1 MLRYAI
7 RKLIQSPGFALTTV
21 VVLALGIGANS
32 AVFSVVDAVMLR
44 PLPYFEPQRLVQV
57 YSYDE
62 KRTLTNS
69 LSYPNFFDLRQRSHS
84 FSHLVSFTSEE
95 YTLTGAQR
103 PEHLLGMSVS
113 WDLLPMLG
121 VRPELG
127 RGFVADEEKVGT
139 RVVLISHALWVS
151 QFNTDKSIIGH
162 YIDLSGRQFRVIGVM
177 PSSFRF
183 PVNSPRTAFWTS
195 LAVDE
200 SFLAKRGSRG
210 IDAIGRLLDGVSI
223 AQANQD
229 IKFNAA
235 QLAQAY
241 PDTNTRYSSAIVKS
255 ELEAVLGDRRELLL
269 VVLAS
274 VVLVLLVACGNIANL
289 QLARVRD
296 RQREIAVR
304 VALGA
309 GRGEIVLQL
318 FSESLVLA
326 VLGAAVGCALA
337 YIATPAVLNL
347 LGDSVPRARDAGIDL
362 RVLGFALFASLLS
375 ALIFGLLPAVTASR
389 PDLARI
395 LQQGSRGNL
404 VGRDLL
410 RKTVIVLQVAF
421 GILLTTSAALLISSY
436 LTLTHTDKGFNP
448 TNVLTFTFETP
459 DLAYAHSR
467 PTFYRRYFE
476 RLRALP
482 GVRSAG
488 GTMLLPMTEDMFS
501 LEFDSRG
508 RLPVE
513 GTRPVTEATAISP
526 AFFRTMQIPFLEG
539 RDFSETDT
547 IDSPQAIIVN
557 RDFAERFFPGQ
568 DAVGKEITPRTSRP
582 VSRQIVGVVGNVR
595 HSVTQRDMQPV
606 MYLPASQLPT
616 WCCLYTVVR
625 TSINPVSLEP
635 TMRQLVASMDPNIPV
650 TEVRTMQELLSF
662 QLAAPRFAMTLLS
675 SFAGLALVLTVLG
688 LYGVMSYSVARR
700 TREIGLRMALGA
712 HRAVVLRMILR
723 DAAVLIG
730 SGIAIGAGAVLT
742 AGPLIARMLYGV
754 GPRDPFV
761 LGWISLGMAST
772 GLLAAYIPA
781 VRAAAIEPMQALRT
795 D

>member
-1 MLRYAI
+1 
-7 RKLIQSPGFALTTV
+7 
-21 VVLALGIGANS
+21 
-32 AVFSVVDAVMLR
+32 
-44 PLPYFEPQRLVQV
+44 
-57 YSYDE
+57 
-62 KRTLTNS
+62 
-69 LSYPNFFDLRQRSHS
+69 
-84 FSHLVSFTSEE
+84 
-95 YTLTGAQR
+95 
-103 PEHLLGMSVS
+103 
-113 WDLLPMLG
+113 
-121 VRPELG
+121 
-127 RGFVADEEKVGT
+127 
-139 RVVLISHALWVS
+139 
-151 QFNTDKSIIGH
+151 
-162 YIDLSGRQFRVIGVM
+162 
-177 PSSFRF
+177 
-183 PVNSPRTAFWTS
+183 
-195 LAVDE
+195 
-200 SFLAKRGSRG
+200 
-210 IDAIGRLLDGVSI
+210 
-223 AQANQD
+223 
-229 IKFNAA
+229 
-235 QLAQAY
+235 
-241 PDTNTRYSSAIVKS
+241 
-255 ELEAVLGDRRELLL
+255 
-269 VVLAS
+269 
-274 VVLVLLVACGNIANL
+274 VLVLLVACGNIANL

-309 GRGEIVLQL
+309 GRGEIVLLL
-318 FSESLVLA
+318 FSESLFLA
-326 VLGAAVGCALA
+326 VLGGAVGCALA

>member
-7 RKLIQSPGFALTTV
+7 RKLIQLPGFALTTV
-21 VVLALGIGANS
+21 GVLALGIGANS

-44 PLPYFEPQRLVQV
+44 PLPYFEPQRLVQL

-62 KRTLTNS
+62 KRGLTNS
-69 LSYPNFFDLRQRSHS
+69 LSYPNFFDFRQRSHS

-103 PEHLLGMSVS
+103 PEHLFGMSVS

-151 QFNTDKSIIGH
+151 QFNSDKSIIGH
-162 YIDLSGRQFRVIGVM
+162 SIDLSGRQFTVIGVM

-183 PVNSPRTAFWTS
+183 PVTRPRTAFWTS

-200 SFLAKRGSRG
+200 GFLAKRGAMG

-229 IKFNAA
+229 VKFNAA
-235 QLAQAY
+235 QLARAY
-241 PDTNTRYSSAIVKS
+241 PGTNTRHSSAIVKS

-269 VVLAS
+269 VVLAG

-309 GRGEIVLQL
+309 GRGEIVLLL
-318 FSESLVLA
+318 FSESLLLA
-326 VLGAAVGCALA
+326 VLGGAAGCALA
-337 YIATPAVLNL
+337 YIATPAILNL
-347 LGDSVPRARDAGIDL
+347 LGDSVPRVSDAGIDL

-375 ALIFGLLPAVTASR
+375 ALIFGLFPAVTASR

-395 LQQGSRGNL
+395 LQQESRGNL

-421 GILLTTSAALLISSY
+421 GILLTTSAALFISSY

-467 PTFYRRYFE
+467 PAFYRRYFE

-488 GTMLLPMTEDMFS
+488 GSMLLPMTEDLFS

-508 RLPVE
+508 RPAAE
-513 GTRPVTEATAISP
+513 GRRPVTDASAISP
-526 AFFRTMQIPFLEG
+526 AFFRTMEIPILEG

-547 IDSPQAIIVN
+547 IDSPQVIIVN
-557 RDFAERFFPGQ
+557 RDFAERFFPGE
-568 DAVGKEITPRTSRP
+568 DAIGKEITPKTSRP

-595 HSVTQRDMQPV
+595 HSVPPV

-625 TSINPVSLEP
+625 TSNNPVGIEP
-635 TMRQLVASMDPNIPV
+635 TVRQLVASMDPNIPV

-688 LYGVMSYSVARR
+688 LYGVMYYSVARR

-712 HRAVVLRMILR
+712 DRAVVLRMILR
-723 DAAVLIG
+723 DAAVLLG
-730 SGIAIGAGAVLT
+730 SGIAIGAGAVLI
-742 AGPLIARMLYGV
+742 AGPLVARMLYGV

-761 LGWISLGMAST
+761 LGWISLGIAST

-781 VRAAAIEPMQALRT
+781 ARAAAIEPMQALRT